1 MNQKGN
7 TAVLLLGRQQ
17 ANQHLSNLG
26 AGVGDGLS
34 NAASAV
40 EGITSMEHGLAVL
53 GLQGHLAGED
63 VVDGLQG
70 ICTVIAS
77 AAGYEIGDTHDH
89 LAALDV
95 VGAAAINVKQTG
107 RNTLVVTGSSVGVDG
122 TALYALGSLNSVL
135 SHSKELPF
143 KS

>member
-26 AGVGDGLS
+26 AGVSDGLS

-122 TALYALGSLNSVL
+122 AALYALGSLNSVL